1 MIRRPPRSTRTD
13 TLFPYTTLFRS
24 PALVGVASAANF
36 LFSLAGKLAAKPKP
50 LLQERGS
57 IGRRA
62 VGVVFDHPQPG
73 PEFEVEFETLGVFL
87 HQPGGG
93 LRARDAV
100 DGDVLVVDAAAVA
113 DPGQVAGAGK
123 GDAFVAHDGG
133 GGADEQHVDA
143 CGVPAGFIAQFAAGG
158 AFERVA
164 GVVVAEDRK

>member
-1 MIRRPPRSTRTD
+1 M
-13 TLFPYTTLFRS
+13 
-24 PALVGVASAANF
+24 
-36 LFSLAGKLAAKPKP
+36 
-50 LLQERGS
+50 
-57 IGRRA
+57 GRRA

-123 GDAFVAHDGG
+123 GDAFVAHAGG
-133 GGADEQHVDA
+133 GGADERSEEHTSELQSLMRLSYAV
-143 CGVPAGFIAQFAAGG
+143 FRLKQ
-158 AFERVA
+158 
-164 GVVVAEDRK
+164 